1 MIKEFQGRYRFL
13 SNFWLCYI
21 DYQGLTYPS
30 VEHAY
35 QATKFEGVL
44 RVPFTRTDMKPGEA
58 KRLGRSDGIRKDW
71 ESVKLSIMKELVTI
85 KFSDK
90 FLGKWLLDTK
100 NEYLQEGNMWYDT
113 FWGVDLRTGQGQN
126 NLGKILMEVRE
137 CLTKPQ

>member
-1 MIKEFQGRYRFL
+1 
-13 SNFWLCYI
+13 
-21 DYQGLTYPS
+21 
-30 VEHAY
+30 
-35 QATKFEGVL
+35 
-44 RVPFTRTDMKPGEA
+44 MKPGEA